1 MQDRYNFPAV
11 FHYNSDGRIGIY
23 FPDLPGCVSQATS
36 DEEGIK
42 KATEAL
48 ELHIFGMEEDGD
60 SIPDPSRLS
69 DIDLEPGE
77 RTVMISAIM
86 PLVRDAMESKAIKKT
101 LTLPYWLNR
110 AAEAKGVNFSALL
123 QNAIRENLGIQDER
137 RY

>member
-23 FPDLPGCVSQATS
+23 FPDLSGCVSQATS

-48 ELHIFGMEEDGD
+48 ELHLFGMEEDGEP
-60 SIPDPSRLS
+60 IPNPSRLS
-69 DIDLEPGE
+69 DIDIGPGE

-86 PLVRDAMESKAIKKT
+86 PLVRGAMGSWARFSSAKT
-101 LTLPYWLNR
+101 PLD
-110 AAEAKGVNFSALL
+110 
-123 QNAIRENLGIQDER
+123 IQR
-137 RY
+137 I